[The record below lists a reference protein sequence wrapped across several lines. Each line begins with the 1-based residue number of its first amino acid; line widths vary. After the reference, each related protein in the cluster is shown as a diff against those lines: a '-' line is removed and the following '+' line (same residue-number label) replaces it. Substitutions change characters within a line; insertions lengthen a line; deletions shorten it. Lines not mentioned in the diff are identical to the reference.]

1 MSAAQATDSAQR
13 RALDAY
19 VKLRRA
25 VNALQASEAETLRG
39 AGLTESQFGVLEAIH
54 HRGAMCQKDLA
65 AKILKSAG
73 NLTTVIGN
81 LERDGLVVRRRAGHD
96 RRVVT
101 VDLTDRGRRLIRS
114 VFPRHAA
121 VLTRAFAVLEP
132 AEQERLAELCKR
144 LGTQTRG

>member
-1 MSAAQATDSAQR
+1 
-13 RALDAY
+13 
-19 VKLRRA
+19 
-25 VNALQASEAETLRG
+25 
-39 AGLTESQFGVLEAIH
+39 GLTESQFGVLEAIH

-81 LERDGLVVRRRAGHD
+81 LERDGLVVRRRAEHD
-96 RRVVT
+96 RRVFT

-144 LGTQTRG
+144 LGTQGRH

>member
-1 MSAAQATDSAQR
+1 MAEARPLKGRER
-13 RALDAY
+13 RALDTY

-25 VNALQASEAETLRG
+25 VNTLQACEAETLRD
-39 AGLTESQFGVLEAIH
+39 AGLTESQFGVLEALY

-81 LERDGLVVRRRAGHD
+81 LERDGLVSRRRFETD

-101 VDLTDRGRRLIRS
+101 VDLTDRGQDLVRS

-121 VLTRAFAVLEP
+121 ALTQAFAVLDP
-132 AEQERLAELCKR
+132 DEQDRLGGLCKR
-144 LGTQTRG
+144 LGTESRK